1 MTAGSV
7 PAPPAAALADPA
19 TGPRVALRL
28 VTTHDDRTRRIDVVV
43 QGQTS
48 ALLEGGEQTL
58 FSTERLWPVLREQ
71 LPPLD
76 VLRAAPRGQLLRE
89 PRVPGAGFV
98 EACRAHVSLATL
110 VATGPEPDAAS
121 EVAEV
126 ALRSWLATDDEL
138 WSVVATPDGGTQVL
152 AAPPGAL
159 ADHLVWDVTAAMET
173 LVRGLEAGS

>member
-1 MTAGSV
+1 MTPGSV
-7 PAPPAAALADPA
+7 PAPPAAAPADPA
-19 TGPRVALRL
+19 SGPRVALRL
-28 VTTHDDRTRRIDVVV
+28 VTTHADRTRRVDVVV

-76 VLRAAPRGQLLRE
+76 VLRAAPRGKLVRE
-89 PRVPGAGFV
+89 PRVPGPGFV

-110 VATGPEPDAAS
+110 VAGGPEPEAAG
-121 EVAEV
+121 EV
-126 ALRSWLATDDEL
+126 ALRSWLATDDDL

-152 AAPPGAL
+152 AAAPGAL
-159 ADHLVWDVTAAMET
+159 ADHLVWDVSAAMEA
-173 LVRGLEAGS
+173 LVRGLEARS